1 MAANSDDVRVVTV
14 ITPSRPHV
22 ADTDKNG
29 QLEEKAE
36 SKLAMTA
43 DNDDSDKRATTDEKV
58 YSKSRRTIRYFVLVV
73 KPLVCL
79 LVLATLV
86 ASKISITTML
96 AHLHSMTPFGNQRR
110 KQCNS

>member
-43 DNDDSDKRATTDEKV
+43 ANDDSDKRATTDEKV
-58 YSKSRRTIRYFVLVV
+58 YSLCRRW
-73 KPLVCL
+73 PE
-79 LVLATLV
+79 
-86 ASKISITTML
+86 
-96 AHLHSMTPFGNQRR
+96 N
-110 KQCNS
+110 

>member
-43 DNDDSDKRATTDEKV
+43 DNYKRATTDEKV

-86 ASKISITTML
+86 ASKISITTMPTKEPLPKSPL
-96 AHLHSMTPFGNQRR
+96 AGNVSR
-110 KQCNS
+110 